1 MVDDYLYYEEKINEM
16 GNTILQS
23 HKQLDVIE
31 EILRDES
38 ITHETRVEIVLEL
51 LEKLK

>member
-1 MVDDYLYYEEKINEM
+1 MIDDYLYYEEKINEM
-16 GNTILQS
+16 GITILQS

-38 ITHETRVEIVLEL
+38 ILHETRVEIVLEL
-51 LEKLK
+51 LEQLK